1 VTLERGYDNKMNAV
15 LITTGVIISAEAEIG
30 SVIKASSCVV
40 LNSLF
45 AIGDLIVVTSVARSS
60 PGTTVEVNGRVYA
73 APRRPTVVMVVDGF
87 DPAYLEHGFANGTLP
102 TMASFKEHGFVGVAD
117 CSMPSTTNTNNT
129 SIVTGVPPAV
139 HGINGNYYLDP
150 ETGEEIMITDASR
163 LRCGTIL
170 GELSRVGVK
179 TAVVTAK
186 DKLLKILAYKMSGIS
201 FSSEYAHSAN
211 LANNGVENVEKLV
224 GRPQPDQ
231 YSADLSLFVFDA
243 GVKLLSSVKP
253 DLMYLSTSD
262 YVQHKHAPG
271 EPEADAY
278 HQAVDTSIA
287 KLIALGATVA
297 VTADHGMN
305 DKSAG
310 DGTANVIYLEDELNS
325 RFGAGTVRVI
335 CPIAD
340 PFVRHHGALGS
351 FVRVHLRKP
360 GDIPAMMAFTRTLSG
375 IELVL
380 DKQQVCA
387 QFDLPVDR
395 EGNFA
400 AFSDRHTVVG
410 ARREDHDLSQLA
422 GHRLRSH
429 GGLGEQKVPF
439 LLSRPLNAAYR
450 KRAKDRPLH
459 NYDIFDFALNGVE

>member
-1 VTLERGYDNKMNAV
+1 MPVERARRTAV
-15 LITTGVIISAEAEIG
+15 
-30 SVIKASSCVV
+30 
-40 LNSLF
+40 
-45 AIGDLIVVTSVARSS
+45 
-60 PGTTVEVNGRVYA
+60 TTVKVNGRSYKLPA
-73 APRRPTVVMVVDGF
+73 RPTVVIVVDGF
-87 DPAYLEHGFANGTLP
+87 DPAYLEHGFANATLARMKSFGT
-102 TMASFKEHGFVGVAD
+102 EGFVGIAD

-150 ETGEEIMITDASR
+150 ETGKEIMITDASR

-170 GELSRVGVK
+170 GAMSDAGVR

-186 DKLLKILAYKMSGIS
+186 DKLLKVLAHKMSGIQ
-201 FSSEYAHSAN
+201 FSSEYAHKAN
-211 LANNGVENVEKLV
+211 LRDNNIDRVEELV

-231 YSADLSLFVFDA
+231 YSADLSLFALDA
-243 GVKLLSSVKP
+243 GVKILSSVRP

-278 HQAVDTSIA
+278 LRAVDTIVGN
-287 KLIALGATVA
+287 LVDLGATVA
-297 VTADHGMN
+297 ITADHGMN
-305 DKSAG
+305 DKSAA
-310 DGTANVIYLEDELNS
+310 DGTPKVVYLEDELNS
-325 RFGAGTVRVI
+325 RFGAGSVRVI

-360 GDIPAMMAFTRTLSG
+360 ADIPAMMAFTRTLPA

-380 DKQQVCA
+380 DKEQVCK
-387 QFDLPVDR
+387 QFELPADR
-395 EGNFA
+395 EGDFA
-400 AFSDRHTVVG
+400 VFSARDTVVG
-410 ARREDHDLSQLA
+410 ARREDHNLNQLA

-439 LLSRPLNAAYR
+439 LLSRPLNAGYR
-450 KRAKDRPLH
+450 ERAKSSRIH
-459 NYDIFDFALNGVE
+459 NYDIFDFALNGVA

>member
-1 VTLERGYDNKMNAV
+1 VTMPDERVHRTAV
-15 LITTGVIISAEAEIG
+15 
-30 SVIKASSCVV
+30 
-40 LNSLF
+40 
-45 AIGDLIVVTSVARSS
+45 
-60 PGTTVEVNGRVYA
+60 TTVEVNGRSYRLPV
-73 APRRPTVVMVVDGF
+73 RPTVVIVVDGF

-102 TMASFKEHGFVGVAD
+102 RMKSFITDGFVGVAD

-139 HGINGNYYLDP
+139 HGINGNYYLDS
-150 ETGEEIMITDASR
+150 ETGKEIMITDASR

-170 GELSRVGVK
+170 GAMSDAGVK

-186 DKLLKILAYKMSGIS
+186 DKLLKVLAYKMAGTQ
-201 FSSEYAHSAN
+201 FSSEYAHKAN
-211 LANNGVENVEKLV
+211 LRDNAIDNVEALV

-231 YSADLSLFVFDA
+231 YSADLSLFVLDA
-243 GVKLLSSVKP
+243 GVKILSSARP

-271 EPEADAY
+271 EAEADAY
-278 HQAVDTSIA
+278 HHAVDTIVGE
-287 KLIALGATVA
+287 LVDLGATVA

-305 DKSAG
+305 DKSAA
-310 DGTANVIYLEDELNS
+310 DGTAKVVYLEDELNS
-325 RFGAGTVRVI
+325 RFGAGSVRVI

-360 GDIPAMMAFTRTLSG
+360 ADIAAMMAFTRTLPG
-375 IELVL
+375 VELVL
-380 DKQQVCA
+380 DKEQVCK
-387 QFDLPVDR
+387 QFDLPLDR
-395 EGNFA
+395 EGDFA
-400 AFSDRHTVVG
+400 VFSGRDTVVG

-439 LLSRPLNAAYR
+439 LLSRPLSAEYR
-450 KRAKDRPLH
+450 ERAKTGRIH
-459 NYDIFDFALNGVE
+459 NYDIFDFALNGAV

>member
-1 VTLERGYDNKMNAV
+1 VNMPVERVHRAAA
-15 LITTGVIISAEAEIG
+15 TA
-30 SVIKASSCVV
+30 
-40 LNSLF
+40 
-45 AIGDLIVVTSVARSS
+45 
-60 PGTTVEVNGRVYA
+60 VEVNGRNYRL
-73 APRRPTVVMVVDGF
+73 PTGPTVVIVVDGF
-87 DPAYLEHGFANGTLP
+87 DPAYLEHGFANGSLP
-102 TMASFKEHGFVGVAD
+102 RMKSFIADGFVGFAD

-139 HGINGNYYLDP
+139 HGINGNYYLDS

-170 GELSRVGVK
+170 GAMSESGVK

-186 DKLLKILAYKMSGIS
+186 DKLLKVLAYKMAGIQ
-201 FSSEYAHSAN
+201 FSSEYARKAN
-211 LANNGVENVEKLV
+211 LKDNNIEHVEELV

-231 YSADLSLFVFDA
+231 YSADLSLFVLDA
-243 GVKLLSSVKP
+243 GLKILSFVRP

-278 HQAVDTSIA
+278 HHAVDTIVGA
-287 KLIALGATVA
+287 LVDLGASVA
-297 VTADHGMN
+297 ITADHGMN
-305 DKSAG
+305 DKSAA
-310 DGTANVIYLEDELNS
+310 DGSAQVVYLEDELNS
-325 RFGAGTVRVI
+325 RFGAGSVRVI

-360 GDIPAMMAFTRTLSG
+360 ADIAAMMAFTRTLPG

-380 DKQQVCA
+380 DQAQVCK

-395 EGNFA
+395 EGDFA
-400 AFSDRHTVVG
+400 VFSARDTVVG

-439 LLSRPLNAAYR
+439 LLSRPLDAEYR
-450 KRAKDRPLH
+450 ERAKASRIH
-459 NYDIFDFALNGVE
+459 NYDIFDFALNGTV

>member
-1 VTLERGYDNKMNAV
+1 VT
-15 LITTGVIISAEAEIG
+15 
-30 SVIKASSCVV
+30 
-40 LNSLF
+40 
-45 AIGDLIVVTSVARSS
+45 AIAKPY
-60 PGTTVEVNGRVYA
+60 PGKDTIVEVNGRFYA
-73 APRRPTVVMVVDGF
+73 APTRPTVVIVVDGF
-87 DPAYLEHGFANGTLP
+87 DPAYLERGLANGTLP
-102 TMASFKEHGFVGVAD
+102 TMKSFATDGFVGIAD

-139 HGINGNYYLDP
+139 HGINGNYYLDS

-170 GELSRVGVK
+170 GALSDAGVQ

-186 DKLLKILAYKMSGIS
+186 DKLLKVLAYKMRGIA
-201 FSSEYAHSAN
+201 FSSEYARRAN
-211 LANNGVENVEKLV
+211 LDENEIEDVEKLV

-231 YSADLSLFVFDA
+231 YSADLSLFTLDA
-243 GVKLLSSVKP
+243 GVKLLSTFRP

-278 HQAVDTSIA
+278 HHAVDAIIGQ
-287 KLIALGATVA
+287 LIALGATVA

-305 DKSAG
+305 DKSG
-310 DGTANVIYLEDELNS
+310 PDGTPNVVYLEDELNS
-325 RFGAGTVRVI
+325 RFGSGAVRVI

-351 FVRVHLRKP
+351 FVRVHLRQL
-360 GDIPAMMAFTRTLSG
+360 GDIPAMMAFAGTLPG

-380 DKQQVCA
+380 DKKQVCG
-387 QFDLPVDR
+387 QFDLPLDR
-395 EGNFA
+395 EGDFA
-400 AFSDRHTVVG
+400 VFGDRNTVVG
-410 ARREDHDLSQLA
+410 ARREDHNLSQLA
-422 GHRLRSH
+422 GERLRSH

-439 LLSRPLNAAYR
+439 LLSRPLTPAYR
-450 KRAKDRPLH
+450 QRAIDEPLH
-459 NYDIFDFALNGVE
+459 NYDIFDFALNGFE

>member
-1 VTLERGYDNKMNAV
+1 VSQSIANVRPTVETV
-15 LITTGVIISAEAEIG
+15 
-30 SVIKASSCVV
+30 
-40 LNSLF
+40 
-45 AIGDLIVVTSVARSS
+45 
-60 PGTTVEVNGRVYA
+60 VEVNGRTYA
-73 APRRPTVVMVVDGF
+73 APKRPTVVIVVDGF

-102 TMASFKEHGFVGVAD
+102 TMKSFKEVGFVGIAD

-129 SIVTGVPPAV
+129 SIVTGAPPVV

-150 ETGEEIMITDASR
+150 DTGKEIMITDAKR

-170 GELSRVGVK
+170 GALSRAGVQ

-186 DKLLKILAYKMSGIS
+186 DKLLKVLAYRMSGIH
-201 FSSEYAHSAN
+201 FSSEYARNAN
-211 LANNGVENVEKLV
+211 LQDNGIEDVEDLV

-243 GVKLLSSVKP
+243 GVKLLSSVRP

-262 YVQHKHAPG
+262 YVQHKHGPG
-271 EPEADAY
+271 EPEADDY
-278 HQAVDTSIA
+278 HHAVDTSIG

-297 VTADHGMN
+297 ITADHGMN
-305 DKSAG
+305 DKSAS
-310 DGTANVIYLEDELNS
+310 DGTANIVYLEEELNS

-340 PFVRHHGALGS
+340 PFVKHHGALGS
-351 FVRVHLRKP
+351 FVRVHLRKAA
-360 GDIPAMMAFTRTLSG
+360 DISAMMAFARTLPG
-375 IELVL
+375 VELVL
-380 DKQQVCA
+380 DKQQVCSK
-387 QFDLPVDR
+387 FDLPVDR
-395 EGNFA
+395 EGDFA
-400 AFSDRHTVVG
+400 VFSDRNTVVG

-450 KRAKDRPLH
+450 KRVKDVPLH
-459 NYDIFDFALNGVE
+459 NYDIFDLALNGVE

>member
-1 VTLERGYDNKMNAV
+1 MAQQAARTHQAAD
-15 LITTGVIISAEAEIG
+15 
-30 SVIKASSCVV
+30 
-40 LNSLF
+40 
-45 AIGDLIVVTSVARSS
+45 IV
-60 PGTTVEVNGRVYA
+60 VEVNGRTYA
-73 APRRPTVVMVVDGF
+73 APKRPTAVIVVDGF
-87 DPAYLEHGFANGTLP
+87 DPAYLDRGFANGTLP
-102 TMASFKEHGFVGVAD
+102 TMQSFTKAGFVGIAD

-139 HGINGNYYLDP
+139 HGINGNYYLDA
-150 ETGEEIMITDASR
+150 ETGKEIMITDASR

-170 GELSRVGVK
+170 GALSEAGVP

-186 DKLLKILAYKMSGIS
+186 DKLLKVLAYRMTGIA
-201 FSSEYAHSAN
+201 FSSEYAHKAN
-211 LANNGVENVEKLV
+211 LADNAIDNVEAMV

-231 YSADLSLFVFDA
+231 YSADLSLFVLDA
-243 GVKLLSSVKP
+243 GVKILSAFGP
-253 DLMYLSTSD
+253 RLMYLSTSD

-278 HQAVDTSIA
+278 HRAVDTVVG

-297 VTADHGMN
+297 ITADHGMN
-305 DKSAG
+305 DKSAA
-310 DGTANVIYLEDELNS
+310 DGTANVIYLEDQLNG

-340 PFVRHHGALGS
+340 PFVKHHGALGS

-360 GDIPAMMAFTRTLSG
+360 ADVAAMMAFSGTLSG
-375 IELVL
+375 VELVL
-380 DKQQVCA
+380 DKADVCRG
-387 QFDLPVDR
+387 FDLPLDR
-395 EGNFA
+395 EGDFA
-400 AFSDRHTVVG
+400 VFGDRRTVIG
-410 ARREDHDLSQLA
+410 ARREDHDLTQLA

-439 LLSRPLNAAYR
+439 LISRPLNAAYR
-450 KRAKDRPLH
+450 QRAKDRPLH